1 MISWY
6 FIIAMLVN
14 FASTFAYH
22 VLSRNEKVSDE
33 LVLIT
38 TRCIMA
44 SYALLFISVARLLLK
59 GNIFYIVMLI
69 IGAIVFA
76 LMFNIEKLPI
86 WEDDGKE

>member
-1 MISWY
+1 MVSWY

-14 FASTFAYH
+14 FASTFAYQA
-22 VLSRNEKVSDE
+22 LSRNEKVSDE

-59 GNIFYIVMLI
+59 GNIFYIVI
-69 IGAIVFA
+69 SKSIAINCYNSTWNTNKF
-76 LMFNIEKLPI
+76 
-86 WEDDGKE
+86 